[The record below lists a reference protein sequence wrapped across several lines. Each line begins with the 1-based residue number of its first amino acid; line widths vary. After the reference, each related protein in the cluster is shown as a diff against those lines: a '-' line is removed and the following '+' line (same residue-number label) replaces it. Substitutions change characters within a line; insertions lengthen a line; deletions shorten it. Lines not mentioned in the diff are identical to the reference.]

1 MWTFYKVLI
10 AYIIT
15 IGLWVFWV
23 GGLMFMSNTAS
34 SEYKKLSEKNKNLQK
49 EIDEIGNTTTSSLL
63 SKLKYYEEYF
73 KKKRSI
79 YALEIWGMIEYV
91 IPSNNFIK
99 SVSIGND
106 GNASVGFWYSQP
118 DITTFIKIYKNLT
131 QLKKMDLIKSYN
143 ITEISREWK
152 GLVGNDAKFYKMNI
166 TINPKLTEDNT
177 NMIEFLKKMD
187 VYYSSIYNWPLRKV
201 ECVEY
206 VNEEDGLTYCKSIDD
221 LNKEALDEEARL
233 KQIREDEEKTLKQQK
248 QEIKEKKELENE
260 KIEELEKQE
269 LEKEKLKSKE
279 NESTDKKVDDKENKN
294 ETTTE
299 ETKTE

>member
-1 MWTFYKVLI
+1 
-10 AYIIT
+10 
-15 IGLWVFWV
+15 
-23 GGLMFMSNTAS
+23 MSNTAS

-118 DITTFIKIYKNLT
+118 DITTLIKIYKNLT

-166 TINPKLTEDNT
+166 TINPNLTEDNT

-294 ETTTE
+294 ETKTE
-299 ETKTE
+299 ETATE

>member
-118 DITTFIKIYKNLT
+118 DITTLIKIYKNLT

-166 TINPKLTEDNT
+166 TINPNLTEDNT

-269 LEKEKLKSKE
+269 LEKEKMKSKE
-279 NESTDKKVDDKENKN
+279 NETNEKKKEDKN

>member
-1 MWTFYKVLI
+1 
-10 AYIIT
+10 
-15 IGLWVFWV
+15 
-23 GGLMFMSNTAS
+23 
-34 SEYKKLSEKNKNLQK
+34 
-49 EIDEIGNTTTSSLL
+49 
-63 SKLKYYEEYF
+63 
-73 KKKRSI
+73 
-79 YALEIWGMIEYV
+79 
-91 IPSNNFIK
+91 
-99 SVSIGND
+99 
-106 GNASVGFWYSQP
+106 
-118 DITTFIKIYKNLT
+118 
-131 QLKKMDLIKSYN
+131 MDLIKSYN

-166 TINPKLTEDNT
+166 TINPNLTEDNT

-279 NESTDKKVDDKENKN
+279 NEITEKKTEDKEDKN
-294 ETTTE
+294 DTTTE
-299 ETKTE
+299 ENTNE

>member
-118 DITTFIKIYKNLT
+118 DITTLIKIYKNLT

-166 TINPKLTEDNT
+166 TINPNLTEDNT

-279 NESTDKKVDDKENKN
+279 TESTEKKTEEKEDKN

-299 ETKTE
+299 ETTTE

>member
-118 DITTFIKIYKNLT
+118 DITTLIKIYKNLT

-166 TINPKLTEDNT
+166 TINPNLTEDNT

-221 LNKEALDEEARL
+221 LNKEALDEETRL

-279 NESTDKKVDDKENKN
+279 NETTEKKTEDKEDKN

-299 ETKTE
+299 ETTTE

>member
-118 DITTFIKIYKNLT
+118 DITTLIKIYKNLT

-166 TINPKLTEDNT
+166 TINPNLTEDNT

-279 NESTDKKVDDKENKN
+279 TESTKKKTEEKEDKN
-294 ETTTE
+294 ETTT
-299 ETKTE
+299 

>member
-15 IGLWVFWV
+15 IGLWIFWV

-49 EIDEIGNTTTSSLL
+49 EIDEIGNTTSSLL

-118 DITTFIKIYKNLT
+118 DITTLIKIYKNLT

-166 TINPKLTEDNT
+166 TINPNLTEDNT

-279 NESTDKKVDDKENKN
+279 NETTDKKVDDKENKN
-294 ETTTE
+294 ETKTE
-299 ETKTE
+299 ETATE

>member
-15 IGLWVFWV
+15 IGLWIFWV

-118 DITTFIKIYKNLT
+118 DITTLIKIYKNLT

-166 TINPKLTEDNT
+166 TINPNLTEDNT

-279 NESTDKKVDDKENKN
+279 NETTDKKVDDKENKN
-294 ETTTE
+294 ETKTE
-299 ETKTE
+299 ETATE

>member
-118 DITTFIKIYKNLT
+118 DITTLIKIYKNLT

-166 TINPKLTEDNT
+166 TINPNLTEDNT

-279 NESTDKKVDDKENKN
+279 NKTTEKKTEEKEDKN

-299 ETKTE
+299 

>member
-1 MWTFYKVLI
+1 
-10 AYIIT
+10 
-15 IGLWVFWV
+15 
-23 GGLMFMSNTAS
+23 MFMSNTAS

-49 EIDEIGNTTTSSLL
+49 EIDEIGNTTSSLL

-118 DITTFIKIYKNLT
+118 DITTLIKIYKNLT

-166 TINPKLTEDNT
+166 TINPNLTEDNT

-279 NESTDKKVDDKENKN
+279 NETTDKKVDDKENKN
-294 ETTTE
+294 ETKTE
-299 ETKTE
+299 ETATE

>member
-1 MWTFYKVLI
+1 
-10 AYIIT
+10 
-15 IGLWVFWV
+15 
-23 GGLMFMSNTAS
+23 MSNTAS

-118 DITTFIKIYKNLT
+118 DITTLIKIYKNLT

-166 TINPKLTEDNT
+166 TINPNLTEDNT

-187 VYYSSIYNWPLRKV
+187 VY
-201 ECVEY
+201 
-206 VNEEDGLTYCKSIDD
+206 
-221 LNKEALDEEARL
+221 
-233 KQIREDEEKTLKQQK
+233 
-248 QEIKEKKELENE
+248 
-260 KIEELEKQE
+260 
-269 LEKEKLKSKE
+269 
-279 NESTDKKVDDKENKN
+279 
-294 ETTTE
+294 
-299 ETKTE
+299 

>member
-118 DITTFIKIYKNLT
+118 DITTLIKIYKNLT

-166 TINPKLTEDNT
+166 TINPNLTEDNT

-279 NESTDKKVDDKENKN
+279 NEITEKKTEDKEDKN

-299 ETKTE
+299 ENTNE

>member
-1 MWTFYKVLI
+1 
-10 AYIIT
+10 
-15 IGLWVFWV
+15 
-23 GGLMFMSNTAS
+23 MSNTAS

-106 GNASVGFWYSQP
+106 SNASVGFWYSQP
-118 DITTFIKIYKNLT
+118 DITTLIKIYKNLT

-166 TINPKLTEDNT
+166 TINPNLTEDNT

-279 NESTDKKVDDKENKN
+279 KETTEKKTEDKEDKN

>member
-1 MWTFYKVLI
+1 
-10 AYIIT
+10 
-15 IGLWVFWV
+15 
-23 GGLMFMSNTAS
+23 MSNTAS

-118 DITTFIKIYKNLT
+118 DITTLIKIYKNLT

-166 TINPKLTEDNT
+166 TINPNLTEDNT

-269 LEKEKLKSKE
+269 LEKEKMKSKE
-279 NESTDKKVDDKENKN
+279 NESTDKKVDDKEDENK
-294 ETTTE
+294 TE
-299 ETKTE
+299 ENKTE

>member
-1 MWTFYKVLI
+1 
-10 AYIIT
+10 
-15 IGLWVFWV
+15 
-23 GGLMFMSNTAS
+23 MFMSNTAS

-118 DITTFIKIYKNLT
+118 DITTLIKIYKNLT

-166 TINPKLTEDNT
+166 TINPNLTEDNT

-279 NESTDKKVDDKENKN
+279 NETTDKKVDDKENKN
-294 ETTTE
+294 ETKTE
-299 ETKTE
+299 ETATE